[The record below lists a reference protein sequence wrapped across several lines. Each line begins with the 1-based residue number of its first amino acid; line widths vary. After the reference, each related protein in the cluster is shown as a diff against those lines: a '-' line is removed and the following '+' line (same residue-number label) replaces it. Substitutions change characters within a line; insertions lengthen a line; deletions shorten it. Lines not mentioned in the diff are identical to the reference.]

1 MVRFIG
7 YGDTQSV
14 WPKDLME
21 SLGKE
26 ARDKQVEEALK
37 DVGNVKA
44 TEPLDQNGNVS
55 RSPQ

>member
-1 MVRFIG
+1 
-7 YGDTQSV
+7 
-14 WPKDLME
+14 ME

-55 RSPQ
+55 RSPQKETKVNEIIFIM